1 MCSRPDIVPR
11 SFQDKVEIIRNRPL
25 EITFCEWFDEKSD
38 IWSDKMHNHP
48 QVIEMIYFRTGK
60 AQINVS
66 SEWLSVSLYDVIL
79 YPEGAYHQEVLFPSA
94 AQEIIC
100 IRVKI
105 NGGLGLDNPIQ
116 LKDQNQVFNWLFQKT
131 HEEYK
136 RMHGFG
142 MAEDYARMILLTCM
156 QQNYLGQSGEKDHLD
171 VVMQYIDDHFYEE
184 ISINQLAE
192 IAHVSDAYLSRC
204 FKRRHGTSII
214 KYVNMLRVEAA
225 KHMLI
230 STGDSINEISS
241 TVGFQSPKYFSRV
254 FKNYV
259 DMSPTEF
266 RELNTSDNRS
276 PVNNCLKIN
285 DEADPQSG
293 RV

>member
-1 MCSRPDIVPR
+1 MLSRQDIPR
-11 SFQDKVEIIRNRPL
+11 SFLDKVEIIRNKPL

-66 SEWLSVSLYDVIL
+66 LYDVIV

-100 IRVKI
+100 IRVKVQD
-105 NGGLGLDNPIQ
+105 GLSLDSPIQ

-136 RMHGFG
+136 KMYNFN
-142 MAEDYARMILLTCM
+142 MAEDYARIILLTCM
-156 QQNYLGQSGEKDHLD
+156 QQNYIGQIEKKDYLD
-171 VVMQYIDDHFYEE
+171 VVTQYINDHFYEG
-184 ISINQLAE
+184 ITIGQLAE
-192 IAHVSDAYLSRC
+192 VAHVSEAYLSRC
-204 FKRRHGTSII
+204 FKRRHGISIV
-214 KYVNMLRVEAA
+214 KYINMLRVEAA

-254 FKNYV
+254 FKSYV

-266 RELNTSDNRS
+266 RELN
-276 PVNNCLKIN
+276 IN
-285 DEADPQSG
+285 DK
-293 RV
+293 